1 MTDLYQSILFALQ
14 SADPWQKVASAKACY
29 QAWLAG
35 RLSRDVAAQ
44 PLPFR
49 LLEPGQPPRPELV
62 PAFAVPRRGI
72 GSKEGHAALLHAI
85 AHIEFNA
92 INLALDAAW
101 RFREMPDE
109 FVTDWLRIA
118 AEEAEHFDLLCGRLQ
133 ALGFAYGDFVA
144 HAGLWEM
151 TVKTDHDVLVRMA
164 LVPRVMEAR
173 GLDATPPIQKKLWQI
188 GDKESVA
195 VLDIVLRDEIGHVQ
209 AGNYWF
215 TWLCGQRGLE
225 PLATFRELLR
235 EYAVDPLRGA
245 YNLTA
250 RKAAGFTDFELKM
263 LEDFAV
269 THSKSPAWQ
278 G

>member
-14 SADPWQKVASAKACY
+14 SADPCQKVESAKACY

-49 LLEPGQPPRPELV
+49 LPRPGQPQRPELV

-72 GSKEGHAALLHAI
+72 GSREGHAALLHAI

-118 AEEAEHFDLLCGRLQ
+118 AEEAAHFELLSGRLQ

-195 VLDIVLRDEIGHVQ
+195 VLDIVLHDEIGHVQ

-235 EYAVDPLRGA
+235 EYAVDALRGA